1 MEKNKLFPQII
12 FLSFILLLILFFPL
26 QSFSQDFPSKPIK
39 LYVGYTPGASTDITA
54 RALATEAQRFL
65 GVPVVV
71 ENKPGGSSSVA
82 AALLAREKADGYTVA
97 VIGSSALN
105 TVHIMSKLSYDP
117 FKDFTYLFSY
127 GNYMAELA
135 VRNDSPFKNFPD
147 FIQYARNNP
156 GKLSFGSAGVGSS
169 GHMFTEYVAKEA
181 KVQFKHVPFKG
192 AVPAMTAMLGG
203 HLDFYAGTG
212 THLRYVRQGLWRLLV
227 IVHQETR
234 DPEFP
239 DVPTFTEF
247 GYKPLPGGLA
257 DLTLI
262 APKNLPDSV
271 YNKLVSGFTQA
282 ANAPKFQETL
292 TKVDMPF
299 TFKDRRKLE
308 TELPI
313 AYKAC
318 AEMLEELG
326 LGKKK

>member
-1 MEKNKLFPQII
+1 MKKKKLFPQII
-12 FLSFILLLILFFPL
+12 FLCFILIFLFPL
-26 QSFSQDFPSKPIK
+26 RSFSQHFPSKPIT
-39 LYVGYTPGASTDITA
+39 LYVGYAPGASTDITA
-54 RALATEAQRFL
+54 RALATEAERFL

-71 ENKPGGSSSVA
+71 ENKPGGSSAVA
-82 AALLAREKADGYTVA
+82 AGLLASKKADGYTVA

-105 TVHIMSKLSYDP
+105 TVHIMSNLSYDP
-117 FKDFTYLFSY
+117 FKDFTYIFSY
-127 GNYMAELA
+127 GQYMAELA
-135 VRNDSPFKNFPD
+135 VRNDSPFKKFPD

-156 GKLSFGSAGVGSS
+156 GKLSFGSAGIGSS
-169 GHMFTEYVAKEA
+169 GHMFTEHVAKEA
-181 KVQFKHVPFKG
+181 KVKFKHVPFKG
-192 AVPAMTAMLGG
+192 AVPAIAAMLGG
-203 HLDFYAGTG
+203 HLDFMAGTG
-212 THLRYVRQGLWRLLV
+212 SDRRYVRQGLWHLLV

-239 DVPTFTEF
+239 DVPTLTEF
-247 GYKPLPGGLA
+247 GYRPLQAGLA

-271 YNKLVSGFTQA
+271 YNKLISGFTQA

-292 TKVDMPF
+292 KKVDMPF

-313 AYKAC
+313 AYKVC

-326 LGKKK
+326 LAKK